1 MDKKK
6 ISAAIA
12 AVTAYIRTG
21 EEAAA
26 RGMMA
31 VPDAAGTTS
40 VEKTA
45 PTGSINLWGLSG
57 RQAIMQNRGLMQ
69 MKSFHK
75 TK

>member
-26 RGMMA
+26 GGMVPA
-31 VPDAAGTTS
+31 PDAGMAS

-45 PTGSINLWGLSG
+45 QTGSINLWGLSG
-57 RQAIMQNRGLMQ
+57 RQNIMQNRGLMQ

>member
-6 ISAAIA
+6 VGAAIA

-26 RGMMA
+26 GMVPVPETGMTMA
-31 VPDAAGTTS
+31 
-40 VEKTA
+40 EKTA
-45 PTGSINLWGLSG
+45 QTGSINLWGISG
-57 RQAIMQNRGLMQ
+57 RQNIMQTRSLMQ

-75 TK
+75 TKM

>member
-1 MDKKK
+1 MDKRK

-26 RGMMA
+26 AGM
-31 VPDAAGTTS
+31 VPDTGMAMA
-40 VEKTA
+40 EKT
-45 PTGSINLWGLSG
+45 TQSSSINLWGISG
-57 RQAIMQNRGLMQ
+57 RQNIMQTRSLMQ

-75 TK
+75 TKM

>member
-26 RGMMA
+26 SGMIPM
-31 VPDAAGTTS
+31 PDAGVAAI
-40 VEKTA
+40 EKTA
-45 PTGSINLWGLSG
+45 QTGSINLWGLSG
-57 RQAIMQNRGLMQ
+57 RQHIMQNRSLMQ

>member
-26 RGMMA
+26 AGMIQMDT
-31 VPDAAGTTS
+31 VKT
-40 VEKTA
+40 EKTM
-45 PTGSINLWGLSG
+45 PSVPLNLWGMSG
-57 RQAIMQNRGLMQ
+57 RQNIMQTRGLMQ

-75 TK
+75 TKM

>member
-26 RGMMA
+26 AGM
-31 VPDAAGTTS
+31 VPDAGMAMA
-40 VEKTA
+40 EKTTQ
-45 PTGSINLWGLSG
+45 TGSMNLWGISG
-57 RQAIMQNRGLMQ
+57 RQNIMQTRSLMQ

-75 TK
+75 TKM